1 MRFEEKELA
10 KQKEEIQRDVYK
22 IFKNN
27 LDIFGWDIPENDS
40 KKSASLII
48 EAMEEAIK
56 EIKLPYFHHEA
67 QR

>member
-56 EIKLPYFHHEA
+56 EIKRVYLN
-67 QR
+67 